1 MALPANL
8 KYGIV
13 TGKFIRV
20 TFDSNDVDR
29 EPDSIAIPGVL
40 AEFTPDTEAEV
51 VTDSIDGVTVILETV
66 YGITNASGVL
76 VPANPNNPT
85 EIDPTQI
92 GTLGVPLLSPDDSL
106 IDPANWSWR
115 VKITVPGRPAPM
127 GFSFHLGQEGADLA
141 TVVRTPIDYGE
152 DLTDWMNIVSVVEA
166 ARDATIAAAAG
177 GGGGGAPAEH
187 THPALDIEDST
198 IIGRAV
204 VTAADAASARAAI
217 GAQASGSYAASTHT
231 HTATGISDSTTIG
244 RSVLTAA
251 DAAAVRTAIGAQ
263 VAGSYQASGSY
274 AAASHTHTA
283 TGISDSTTVGRS
295 VLTAA
300 DAAAAR
306 TAIGAQASGSYS
318 TTGHT
323 HTAVEIANSTTV
335 GRSVLTAVDAAAART
350 AISAAEATATSSAL
364 TARAIKTNQIDHI
377 FWNKTTRVW
386 TPHDMTYGTH
396 HCHSEN
402 DATAEAPDGYS
413 DFDIWWK
420 RAV

>member
-29 EPDSIAIPGVL
+29 EPDSSPVAGILV
-40 AEFTPDTEAEV
+40 EFTPDIDAEF
-51 VTDSIDGVTVILETV
+51 VTDTIDGVTVYLEPV
-66 YGITNASGVL
+66 YGITNSSGVL

-85 EIDPTQI
+85 ELDPTQI
-92 GTLGVPLLSPDDSL
+92 GILGVPLLSPDDSL
-106 IDPANWSWR
+106 IDPGNWSWN
-115 VKITVPGRPAPM
+115 VKITAPGKTPR

-141 TVVRTPIDYGE
+141 SVVRTPIDYGE

-177 GGGGGAPAEH
+177 GGGGGVPADH

-198 IIGRAV
+198 VVGRAV
-204 VTAADAASARAAI
+204 LTAADAAAGRLAL
-217 GAQASGSYAASTHT
+217 GAQVSGSYASSTHT
-231 HTATGISDSTTIG
+231 HVATGISDSTAIG

-274 AAASHTHTA
+274 ASSTHTHPA
-283 TGISDSTTVGRS
+283 TGISDSSVIGRTI
-295 VLTAA
+295 LTAA
-300 DAAAAR
+300 DAAAVR
-306 TAIGAQASGSYS
+306 TATGAQVAGSYAAA
-318 TTGHT
+318 THT
-323 HTAVEIANSTTV
+323 HNAVDIANSTTI
-335 GRSVLTAVDAAAART
+335 GRSVMTAVDAAAVRT
-350 AISAAEATATSSAL
+350 AISAAEASATTSAL